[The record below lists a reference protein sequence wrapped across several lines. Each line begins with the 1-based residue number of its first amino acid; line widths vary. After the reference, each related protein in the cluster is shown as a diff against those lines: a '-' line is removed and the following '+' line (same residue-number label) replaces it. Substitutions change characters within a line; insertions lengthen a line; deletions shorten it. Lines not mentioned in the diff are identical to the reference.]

1 MQQRL
6 LQWGSTIGPME
17 KKEGYDPVYSAGVNI
32 ASAPTGML
40 IPPSNLMIV
49 YSTIAGS
56 VSVAALFMGGYVPG
70 ILWGLLV
77 MFLAG
82 VKAKKCG
89 YVAERRI
96 PAKMT
101 GIITFMIGL
110 SSIMSWVMAFT
121 GLPDLI
127 ANGMLS
133 ITENRYVI
141 LILMNIILLI
151 VGTFMD
157 PTPAVLIFTPIFLPI
172 CQTFGM
178 HPVQFGIMV
187 TLNLCIGTITPPVGS
202 ILFTGAKVGNVKIEQ
217 VFKELLPYFGVILI
231 VLLLTTCIPAIS
243 MTLPTAA
250 GLIQ

>member
-1 MQQRL
+1 
-6 LQWGSTIGPME
+6 ME

-82 VKAKKCG
+82 VKAKKRG

-141 LILMNIILLI
+141 LILMLSLI
-151 VGTFMD
+151 H
-157 PTPAVLIFTPIFLPI
+157 I
-172 CQTFGM
+172 
-178 HPVQFGIMV
+178 
-187 TLNLCIGTITPPVGS
+187 
-202 ILFTGAKVGNVKIEQ
+202 
-217 VFKELLPYFGVILI
+217 
-231 VLLLTTCIPAIS
+231 
-243 MTLPTAA
+243 
-250 GLIQ
+250 

>member
-1 MQQRL
+1 
-6 LQWGSTIGPME
+6 
-17 KKEGYDPVYSAGVNI
+17 
-32 ASAPTGML
+32 ML

-56 VSVAALFMGGYVPG
+56 VSVAALFTGGYVPG

-121 GLPDLI
+121 G
-127 ANGMLS
+127 
-133 ITENRYVI
+133 
-141 LILMNIILLI
+141 
-151 VGTFMD
+151 
-157 PTPAVLIFTPIFLPI
+157 
-172 CQTFGM
+172 
-178 HPVQFGIMV
+178 
-187 TLNLCIGTITPPVGS
+187 
-202 ILFTGAKVGNVKIEQ
+202 AKVGNVKIEQ